1 MVPRMGPVLG
11 KQLMIVGAVLIL
23 LGAVLRWWQPSRG
36 GLPGDLVID
45 RPGFSFHFPIM
56 TCLVLSVVLSILLRW
71 LNR

>member
-1 MVPRMGPVLG
+1 VLW

>member
-1 MVPRMGPVLG
+1 MVPRMGPVLW